1 MRVRRIVVRIA
12 WLLAAVVLS
21 LGVAGIASGLDH
33 LPSSGA
39 RPELTYGADA
49 AIRPGLDA
57 ASDEMASLAAD
68 VDGLGELGR
77 VALSAL
83 VARDLDALRTAIA
96 DGTNRITGIE
106 AKAAALRERLRGLP
120 GAGEGMAARLGPA
133 TIARYDAIVAGLPSV
148 DNLGTDWTRL
158 ATGSVPAIELTT
170 HLTEHDRI
178 AGEAIREGAAGRYA
192 AATTKLA
199 GAVAELTAARTVRDA
214 LAATVDVST
223 LDQWIERNAAYDAAV
238 RNLWSALEKSNGRVT
253 AAVRKAAEAEQAAKA
268 ALPPD
273 TRALVIILGDV
284 ARGGLNQAVIAIED
298 ARGRLN
304 AALAAAQ
311 AAGEPSAS
319 PAP

>member
-1 MRVRRIVVRIA
+1 MRLRRIGIRAA
-12 WLLAAVVLS
+12 WLVAAIVLS

-39 RPELTYGADA
+39 RPELTYGADT

-57 ASDEMASLAAD
+57 ATQEMAALAGE
-68 VDGLGELGR
+68 VDALGDLGR
-77 VALSAL
+77 RALAVL
-83 VARDLDALRTAIA
+83 VARDLGALRSAIV
-96 DGTNRITGIE
+96 DGSDRIAGIE
-106 AKAAALRERLRGLP
+106 AKAAALRDRLRGLP
-120 GAGEGMAARLGPA
+120 GAGEMMAARLGPA
-133 TIARYDAIVAGLPSV
+133 TLARYDAIVAGLPAVS
-148 DNLGTDWTRL
+148 NLGTDWARL

-170 HLTEHDRI
+170 HLAEHDRI

-199 GAVAELTAARTVRDA
+199 GAVAELTAARRVRDA
-214 LAATVDVST
+214 LATTVDVST
-223 LDQWIERNAAYDAAV
+223 LDLWIERNATYDAAV
-238 RNLWSALEKSNGRVT
+238 EDLWSALTKSNGRVT
-253 AAVRKAAEAEQAAKA
+253 AAVRKAADAEQAAKA

-284 ARGGLNQAVIAIED
+284 ARGGLNQAVISIED

-304 AALAAAQ
+304 AALAGAR
-311 AAGEPSAS
+311 AAGEPWAS